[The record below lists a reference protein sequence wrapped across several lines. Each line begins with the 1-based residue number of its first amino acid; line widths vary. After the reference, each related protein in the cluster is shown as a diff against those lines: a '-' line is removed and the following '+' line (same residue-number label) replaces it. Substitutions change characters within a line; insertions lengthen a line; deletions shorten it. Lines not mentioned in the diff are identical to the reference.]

1 MEYIFTYAEEQYRF
15 IRDTR
20 EILLNYCKTISNRNF
35 LKENS
40 SFGRGGSIRNL
51 LVHIANTYEFWI
63 GKYALTKDVVFTEY
77 GSKHNIDDII
87 DLFGSI
93 DILMFEFIEL
103 LRKPEFKAINYEING
118 VKNTAK
124 PFQLFSHVITHE
136 FHHKG
141 QILSLSRHLGY
152 TPVDTDIM
160 R

>member
-1 MEYIFTYAEEQYRF
+1 MEFIVEYVKEQYGF
-15 IRDTR
+15 VRDAR
-20 EILLNYCKTISNRNF
+20 EVLLTYCKTISNSDY
-35 LKENS
+35 LKENG

-63 GKYALTKDVVFTEY
+63 GKCALQKNVFFTTY
-77 GSKHNIDDII
+77 GSKQNIDDTIA
-87 DLFGSI
+87 LFGSI

-103 LRKPEFKAINYEING
+103 LNRPEKRKIDYEING
-118 VKNTAK
+118 VKTSAE
-124 PFQLFSHVITHE
+124 PFLLFSHVITHE

-141 QILSLSRHLGY
+141 QILSLSRHWGY